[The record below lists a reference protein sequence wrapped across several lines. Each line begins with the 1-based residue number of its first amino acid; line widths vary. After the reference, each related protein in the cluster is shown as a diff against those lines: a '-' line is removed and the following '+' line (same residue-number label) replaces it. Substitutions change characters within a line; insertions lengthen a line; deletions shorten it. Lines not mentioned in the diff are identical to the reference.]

1 MNALQFF
8 DWGFENKKA
17 KENRLKKESDK
28 ILNELHTSPVDRSW
42 YYRKGAYWYKYTYPK
57 VLHHQSFSWKD
68 VNESECDELVPY
80 FNSGTILFLKD
91 CKAKKIVLNH
101 ILGKIGQ
108 IDFIPF
114 AKQIEKI
121 TIPNSFEIY
130 NNAATEQIL
139 LREKDNTMNNTL
151 INCYA
156 LEKKKIIDKIV
167 IE

>member
-8 DWGFENKKA
+8 DWGNDDKKA

-28 ILNELHTSPVDRSW
+28 IYNELRTSPVNNTW
-42 YYRKGAYWYKYTYPK
+42 YYRKGEYWYKYTYG
-57 VLHHQSFSWKD
+57 VVYHQSFSCKD
-68 VNESECDELVPY
+68 INELEYDELVPY
-80 FNSGTILFLKD
+80 FNSGNILFLRD
-91 CKAKKIVLNH
+91 CKAKKVVLNY
-101 ILGKIGQ
+101 ILGKVRQ
-108 IDFIPF
+108 VDFIPF

-130 NNAATEQIL
+130 NNASSEQIL
-139 LREKDNTMNNTL
+139 LREKNNTMNNTL

>member
-1 MNALQFF
+1 MNAIHFF
-8 DWGFENKKA
+8 DWGFENNKYKEA
-17 KENRLKKESDK
+17 KLKKESDK

-139 LREKDNTMNNTL
+139 LREKNNTMNNTL

>member
-8 DWGFENKKA
+8 DWGNDDKKA

-28 ILNELHTSPVDRSW
+28 IYNELRTSPVNNTW
-42 YYRKGAYWYKYTYPK
+42 YYRKGEYWHKYTYG
-57 VLHHQSFSWKD
+57 VVYHQSFSCKD
-68 VNESECDELVPY
+68 INELEYDELVPY
-80 FNSGTILFLKD
+80 FNSGNILFLKD
-91 CKAKKIVLNH
+91 CKAKKVVLNY
-101 ILGKIGQ
+101 ILGKVRQ
-108 IDFIPF
+108 VDFIPF

-130 NNAATEQIL
+130 NDGATEQIL
-139 LREKDNTMNNTL
+139 LREKNNIMNNTL